1 MYFMILLFLFID
13 LFYQYFLF
21 VILNM
26 YRTISQYG
34 IGGFSDES
42 FDT

>member
-21 VILNM
+21 VILKV
-26 YRTISQYG
+26 YRTVSQYG
-34 IGGFSDES
+34 MLHLSWLRQS
-42 FDT
+42 R